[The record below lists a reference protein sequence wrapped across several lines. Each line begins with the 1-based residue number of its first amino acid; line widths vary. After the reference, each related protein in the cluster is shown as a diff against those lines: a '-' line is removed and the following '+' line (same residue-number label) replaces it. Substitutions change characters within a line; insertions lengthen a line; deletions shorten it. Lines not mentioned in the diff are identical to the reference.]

1 MLPPLLAGPSWRET
15 PGHFSTQPGEKTSS
29 AQSPSPARTFCP
41 ELRFPSTSEHMIQTS
56 CSGLGFPEAS
66 HRCQQHG
73 LSRLPWPTPEECPGV
88 RSKDS
93 NSPPHSWMLPSPDV
107 KGIPLPT
114 DNGLISRM
122 PPKWSQVPQARN
134 PGLSTSLPWR
144 GGSFPEHHTGGA
156 HSYGGPLFAGP
167 ACCFKSH
174 TTCFC
179 PNTRGSRRNIFE
191 IRNSPRVF
199 VPSLMVLRIN
209 PLRQS
214 KQLK

>member
-29 AQSPSPARTFCP
+29 VQSPSPARTFCP
-41 ELRFPSTSEHMIQTS
+41 ELRFPGTSEHMIQTS
-56 CSGLGFPEAS
+56 CSRLGFPEAS

-122 PPKWSQVPQARN
+122 QPKWSQVPQARN
-134 PGLSTSLPWR
+134 PGLPTSLPWR
-144 GGSFPEHHTGGA
+144 GGSFPEHHTGRRTFLRRAIICGDPPVALSPTQLVFALTPEETGA
-156 HSYGGPLFAGP
+156 
-167 ACCFKSH
+167 
-174 TTCFC
+174 
-179 PNTRGSRRNIFE
+179 IFLKLE
-191 IRNSPRVF
+191 TAPESLSPR
-199 VPSLMVLRIN
+199 
-209 PLRQS
+209 
-214 KQLK
+214 